1 MLLVLPWLLHR
12 VHYVSHCFHQLSLSS
27 VILVAS
33 NFDARSNLLGLAFL
47 LLLIGSASLLAVL
60 LVEKHWIMVHLLI
73 LMIDRLK
80 LADLLLRLRSSNLL
94 LLKHLKLLLFVTK
107 LLTKLSFEKTSLLW
121 LVATEFLTFNNFLLN
136 DLCHLNWHTIDTL
149 SIPFDVSLLLLIVTC
164 RAEYVA
170 DMLSGLNLGLGI
182 SDCFKF
188 FFKVINLYRI
198 LLFIYLH
205 LLAVL
210 GIHIVLQLLARLGL
224 LHAVILLPYRVCVAL
239 HLIVANLF
247 LVVWV
252 FVILNALDVD
262 KLLDVA
268 LLRLKLL
275 VIRLGARRS
284 VPH

>member
-1 MLLVLPWLLHR
+1 
-12 VHYVSHCFHQLSLSS
+12 
-27 VILVAS
+27 
-33 NFDARSNLLGLAFL
+33 
-47 LLLIGSASLLAVL
+47 
-60 LVEKHWIMVHLLI
+60 MVHLLI
-73 LMIDRLK
+73 LMINRLK
-80 LADLLLRLRSSNLL
+80 LADLLFRLGSSNLL

-164 RAEYVA
+164 WAEYIA

-252 FVILNALDVD
+252 FVILNALDID